1 VRISVRPSVAAIRE
15 EDEAELM
22 KRPTCGFGSPG
33 LAGSL
38 GALYQSEFLDP
49 ERYPPIRIV

>member
-1 VRISVRPSVAAIRE
+1 MRISVRPSVAAIRE